1 MPRLS
6 TAALISLLAAGC
18 ATIPVAL
25 QDGPFADLT
34 PRTALEAG
42 ATGQRVRWGGEIVA
56 VNPRQRETCFEILSR
71 PLDSQARPE
80 RTDETYGRF
89 LACADGF
96 FDPAAYPVGREMT
109 FIGTVQPAATL
120 RIGEYRYQAPR
131 LDAQRQHLWPQRM
144 EVPPYPRYYDPFW
157 DPWWHPWPYYRWPYH
172 PYFW

>member
-71 PLDSQARPE
+71 PLDSQARPKE
-80 RTDETYGRF
+80 PTKPTADFLPAPTAFSIPPRT
-89 LACADGF
+89 
-96 FDPAAYPVGREMT
+96 PSVGR
-109 FIGTVQPAATL
+109 
-120 RIGEYRYQAPR
+120 
-131 LDAQRQHLWPQRM
+131 
-144 EVPPYPRYYDPFW
+144 
-157 DPWWHPWPYYRWPYH
+157 
-172 PYFW
+172 